1 MPSKQTFAA
10 FCFGAITA
18 VAALFLLSAQYS
30 DYRRSAEMKQEIQ
43 RLAPLQEQLAAEL
56 ADGGIKSSLQTV
68 RQDYPS
74 VQSVSR
80 DGWILLRTPRFGQEA
95 KASAGRCI
103 TTIRT
108 RQSTARCSVFERGFQ
123 QNDWRGIA
131 KEQAALNAPKAA
143 CTFQP
148 IMKGNHYDRHHTH
161 NCTPQP
167 FIGIG
172 SHAHRLCQP
181 YLRRYLGYSRRSQ

>member
-1 MPSKQTFAA
+1 MLSKQTFAA

-30 DYRRSAEMKQEIQ
+30 DYRRSTEMKQEIQ
-43 RLAPLQEQLAAEL
+43 RLAPLQEQLAAGL

-95 KASAGRCI
+95 VLISQAEGQSIRWTAHYNDTDKAING
-103 TTIRT
+103 
-108 RQSTARCSVFERGFQ
+108 
-123 QNDWRGIA
+123 
-131 KEQAALNAPKAA
+131 KAL
-143 CTFQP
+143 CF
-148 IMKGNHYDRHHTH
+148 
-161 NCTPQP
+161 
-167 FIGIG
+167 
-172 SHAHRLCQP
+172 
-181 YLRRYLGYSRRSQ
+181 

>member
-1 MPSKQTFAA
+1 MLSKQTFAA

-30 DYRRSAEMKQEIQ
+30 DYRRSTEMKQEIQ

-95 KASAGRCI
+95 VLIPQAEGNNIRWAVHYNDTDKAINGK
-103 TTIRT
+103 
-108 RQSTARCSVFERGFQ
+108 V
-123 QNDWRGIA
+123 
-131 KEQAALNAPKAA
+131 
-143 CTFQP
+143 
-148 IMKGNHYDRHHTH
+148 
-161 NCTPQP
+161 
-167 FIGIG
+167 
-172 SHAHRLCQP
+172 LCF
-181 YLRRYLGYSRRSQ
+181 